1 MAIRDSSVYLYVF
14 DESFSFRYGWPMEL
28 RQLASLEA
36 VLHTGSF
43 AAAAR
48 ARHLA
53 QPALWMQVKA
63 LERELEV
70 RLFER
75 AGRGVRP
82 TTAAVALRDR
92 VQRVLDDVRLLAGA
106 ASEVRAGRAIPAV
119 LGCAPYSVPH
129 YVTPCIARLRRER
142 PELPLPSVIPISSA
156 TGPGALVGGELD
168 LVILPGRGERGLP
181 GAPLYPVW
189 ISVLGR
195 GVGRGVVDLAALDGR
210 PIATLPSDTGVGALL
225 REACRE
231 AGVRPRIVL
240 ESRDVGS
247 LRAWARAGLAL
258 VVVVSDGLGPALAAR
273 TARLAWRG
281 QVFQADLWLRWRSE
295 EALTSPA
302 KALRATLLDEARA
315 RRPTAR
321 TRTYWP
327 GVEATPI
334 AVDHPRRS
342 AARPA
347 NVRGR
352 STSRIR

>member
-1 MAIRDSSVYLYVF
+1 
-14 DESFSFRYGWPMEL
+14 
-28 RQLASLEA
+28 
-36 VLHTGSF
+36 
-43 AAAAR
+43 
-48 ARHLA
+48 
-53 QPALWMQVKA
+53 MQVKA
-63 LERELEV
+63 LERELDV

-82 TTAAVALRDR
+82 TAAALALRDR
-92 VQRVLDDVRLLAGA
+92 VQRVLDDARLLASA
-106 ASEVRAGRAIPAV
+106 AGEVRAGRAIPAV

-168 LVILPGRGERGLP
+168 LLILPGRARGLP

-195 GVGRGVVDLAALDGR
+195 GVGRSVVDLARLDGR
-210 PIATLPSDTGVGALL
+210 PIATLPPDTGVGALL

-247 LRAWARAGLAL
+247 LQAWARAGLAL
-258 VVVVSDGLGPALAAR
+258 VVVVSDGIGPALAAK

-281 QVFQADLWLRWRSE
+281 QIFQTDLWLHWRSE
-295 EALTSPA
+295 DALSAPA
-302 KALRATLLDEARA
+302 KALRAALLDEAQA
-315 RRPTAR
+315 RRPR
-321 TRTYWP
+321 TRTRTWWP
-327 GVEATPI
+327 
-334 AVDHPRRS
+334 
-342 AARPA
+342 AAASGGLR
-347 NVRGR
+347 
-352 STSRIR
+352 